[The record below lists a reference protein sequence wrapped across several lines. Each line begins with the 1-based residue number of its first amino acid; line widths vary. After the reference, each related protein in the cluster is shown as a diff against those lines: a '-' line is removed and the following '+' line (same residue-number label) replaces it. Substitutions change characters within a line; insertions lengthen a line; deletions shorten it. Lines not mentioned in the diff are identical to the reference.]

1 MAAQPLSHENL
12 LLLVDD
18 LLELEV
24 LELIPKGT
32 DPATMYIPYMMNDA
46 VEYYLILSNCQVMGE
61 IPEEFDGDTLVKLID
76 SPDRPG
82 LIFEMPSGEKLT
94 LWFDS
99 CAFKKSFYQY
109 HRICHIWR
117 KGEEHWRM
125 LVYMIGTIHDK
136 YAFLGPDSVNDEEAL
151 LLPLVHFGPFR
162 FYSPIDEPLDDRYP
176 ENEDGWTCM
185 RKLALAAGDKDYVK
199 MIDHANALK
208 KLPFIRTDAVIK
220 NLADALTRP
229 KRKPLFEYIY
239 RKVCD
244 ASSRYPERTYSSE
257 SLDEMEDARKAAD
270 VSLRAEGFAGTY
282 PFYEK
287 GRTSAIIFEEHPFTV
302 QELDYEGFA
311 FRILVMVWNPEDA
324 CPKIRTYAF
333 RRR

>member
-24 LELIPKGT
+24 LELIPKDT

-82 LIFEMPSGEKLT
+82 LIFEIPSGDKLT

-99 CAFKKSFYQY
+99 CAFEKSFYQY

-136 YAFLGPDSVNDEEAL
+136 YAFLGPDSVNDAEFA

-185 RKLALAAGDKDYVK
+185 RNLAIEAGDTDYVK
-199 MIDHANALK
+199 MIDRANALK
-208 KLPFIRTDAVIK
+208 KLPFIRTDTLIK
-220 NLADALTRP
+220 NLANALSLSR
-229 KRKPLFEYIY
+229 RKPLFEHIY
-239 RKVCD
+239 SKVCE
-244 ASSRYPERTYSSE
+244 ASSRYPERAYRPE
-257 SLDEMEDARKAAD
+257 AILEMEKARKAAD
-270 VSLRAEGFAGTY
+270 AGLRAEGFTGEY
-282 PFYEK
+282 PAYTK
-287 GRTSAIIFEEHPFTV
+287 GGMSAIVFEEHPFTV

-311 FRILVMVWNPEDA
+311 FQTKVMIWDPEDA
-324 CPKIRTYAF
+324 CPEIRNLD
-333 RRR
+333 

>member
-24 LELIPKGT
+24 LELIPKGD
-32 DPATMYIPYMMNDA
+32 DPSTLYIPYMMNDA
-46 VEYYLILSNCQVMGE
+46 VEYYLILGNCQVMGD

-82 LIFEMPSGEKLT
+82 LLFDMPAGDKLT

-99 CAFKKSFYQY
+99 CEFVKNFYQY

-136 YAFLGPDSVNDEEAL
+136 YAFLGPDAVNEAEFA

-176 ENEDGWTCM
+176 ENEDGWSCM
-185 RKLALAAGDKDYVK
+185 RNLALEAGDTEYVK
-199 MIDHANALK
+199 MIDHAHALK
-208 KLPFIRTDAVIK
+208 KLPFIRTGTVTE
-220 NLADALTRP
+220 NLANALNKPR
-229 KRKPLFEYIY
+229 RKPLYEHIY
-239 RKVCD
+239 RKVCE
-244 ASSRYPERTYSSE
+244 ASSLFSERAYSK
-257 SLDEMEDARKAAD
+257 DAVTEMEKARKAAD
-270 VSLRAEGFAGTY
+270 AGLRAEGFAGKY
-282 PFYEK
+282 PAYRK
-287 GRTSAIIFEEHPFTV
+287 GGTSAIVFEEHPFTV

-311 FRILVMVWNPEDA
+311 FRVRAMIWDPKDA
-324 CPKIRTYAF
+324 GPKIRTF
-333 RRR
+333 DSLI

>member
-24 LELIPKGT
+24 LELIPKDT
-32 DPATMYIPYMMNDA
+32 DSATMYIPYMMNDA

-82 LIFEMPSGEKLT
+82 LIFEMPSGDKLT

-99 CAFKKSFYQY
+99 CAFEKSFYQY

-117 KGEEHWRM
+117 RGEEHWRM
-125 LVYMIGTIHDK
+125 LVYMVGTIHDK
-136 YAFLGPDSVNDEEAL
+136 YAFLGPDSVNDAEFA

-185 RKLALAAGDKDYVK
+185 RNLALEAGDTDYVK
-199 MIDHANALK
+199 MIDRANALK
-208 KLPFIRTDAVIK
+208 KLPFIRTDTLIK
-220 NLADALTRP
+220 NLANALSLSR
-229 KRKPLFEYIY
+229 RKPLFEHIY
-239 RKVCD
+239 SKVCE
-244 ASSRYPERTYSSE
+244 ASSRYPERTYSPE
-257 SLDEMEDARKAAD
+257 TIFEMEKARKATDAG
-270 VSLRAEGFAGTY
+270 LRAEGFTGEY
-282 PFYEK
+282 PAYTK
-287 GRTSAIIFEEHPFTV
+287 GGMSAIVFEEHPFTV

-311 FRILVMVWNPEDA
+311 FRIKAIIWDPEDA
-324 CPKIRTYAF
+324 CPKIRTF
-333 RRR
+333 H

>member
-24 LELIPKGT
+24 LELIPKDT

-82 LIFEMPSGEKLT
+82 LIFEMPSGDKLT

-99 CAFKKSFYQY
+99 CAFEKSFYQY

-136 YAFLGPDSVNDEEAL
+136 YAFLGPDSVNDAEFA

-185 RKLALAAGDKDYVK
+185 RNLAIEAGDTDYVK
-199 MIDHANALK
+199 MIDCANALK
-208 KLPFIRTDAVIK
+208 KLPFFRTDALIK
-220 NLADALTRP
+220 NLANALNSP
-229 KRKPLFEYIY
+229 GRKHLYEYIY
-239 RKVCD
+239 HKVCE
-244 ASSRYPERTYSSE
+244 ASSLYPKRTYSPE
-257 SLDEMEDARKAAD
+257 TVLEMEKARKAAD
-270 VSLRAEGFAGTY
+270 AGLRAEGFTGEY
-282 PFYEK
+282 PAYAK
-287 GRTSAIIFEEHPFTV
+287 GGMSAIVFEEHPFTV
-302 QELDYEGFA
+302 QELDYEGFV
-311 FRILVMVWNPEDA
+311 FRIKVMVWDPKDT
-324 CPKIRTYAF
+324 CPKFRTF
-333 RRR
+333 D

>member
-24 LELIPKGT
+24 LELIPKDT

-82 LIFEMPSGEKLT
+82 LIFEIPSGDKLT

-99 CAFKKSFYQY
+99 CAFEKSFYQY

-117 KGEEHWRM
+117 RGEEHWRM
-125 LVYMIGTIHDK
+125 LVYMVGTIHDK
-136 YAFLGPDSVNDEEAL
+136 YAFLGPDSVNDAEFA

-162 FYSPIDEPLDDRYP
+162 LYSPIDEPLDDRYP

-185 RKLALAAGDKDYVK
+185 RNLALEAGDADYVK
-199 MIDHANALK
+199 MIDRANALK
-208 KLPFIRTDAVIK
+208 KLPFFRTDALIK
-220 NLADALTRP
+220 NLANALSLSR
-229 KRKPLFEYIY
+229 RKPLFEHIY
-239 RKVCD
+239 SKVCE
-244 ASSRYPERTYSSE
+244 ASSRYPERTYSPE
-257 SLDEMEDARKAAD
+257 TIFEMEKARKATDAG
-270 VSLRAEGFAGTY
+270 LRAEGFTGEY
-282 PFYEK
+282 PAYTK
-287 GRTSAIIFEEHPFTV
+287 GGIGGC
-302 QELDYEGFA
+302 L
-311 FRILVMVWNPEDA
+311 PENSDV
-324 CPKIRTYAF
+324 
-333 RRR
+333 

>member
-24 LELIPKGT
+24 LELIPKDT
-32 DPATMYIPYMMNDA
+32 DSATMYIPYMMNDA
-46 VEYYLILSNCQVMGE
+46 VEYYLILNNCQVMGE

-82 LIFEMPSGEKLT
+82 LIFEMPSGDKLT

-99 CAFKKSFYQY
+99 CAFEKSFYQY

-125 LVYMIGTIHDK
+125 LVYMVGTIHDK
-136 YAFLGPDSVNDEEAL
+136 YAFLGPDSVNDAEFA

-185 RKLALAAGDKDYVK
+185 RNLALEAGDADYVK
-199 MIDHANALK
+199 MIDRANALK
-208 KLPFIRTDAVIK
+208 KLPFIRTDILTK
-220 NLADALTRP
+220 NLANALNQSR
-229 KRKPLFEYIY
+229 RKPLFEHIY
-239 RKVCD
+239 SKVCE
-244 ASSRYPERTYSSE
+244 ASSRYPERAYIPE
-257 SLDEMEDARKAAD
+257 AILDIEKARKAAD
-270 VSLRAEGFAGTY
+270 AGLRAEGFTGDY
-282 PFYEK
+282 PVYSRD
-287 GRTSAIIFEEHPFTV
+287 RTSAIVFEEHPFTM

-311 FRILVMVWNPEDA
+311 FQTKVMIWDPEDA
-324 CPKIRTYAF
+324 CPKIRTF
-333 RRR
+333 E

>member
-1 MAAQPLSHENL
+1 MTAQPLSHENL

-24 LELIPKGT
+24 LELIPKDT

-82 LIFEMPSGEKLT
+82 LIFEMPSGDKLT

-99 CAFKKSFYQY
+99 CAFEKSFYQY

-125 LVYMIGTIHDK
+125 LVYMVGTIHDK
-136 YAFLGPDSVNDEEAL
+136 YAFLGPDSVNDAEFA

-185 RKLALAAGDKDYVK
+185 RNLALEAGDADYVK
-199 MIDHANALK
+199 MIDRANALK
-208 KLPFIRTDAVIK
+208 KLPFIRTDTLIK
-220 NLADALTRP
+220 NLANALSLSR
-229 KRKPLFEYIY
+229 RKPLFEHIY
-239 RKVCD
+239 SKVCE
-244 ASSRYPERTYSSE
+244 ASSRYPERAYRPKAI
-257 SLDEMEDARKAAD
+257 LEMEKARKAAD
-270 VSLRAEGFAGTY
+270 AGLRAEGFTGEY
-282 PFYEK
+282 PAYTK
-287 GRTSAIIFEEHPFTV
+287 GGMSAIVFEEHPFTV

-311 FRILVMVWNPEDA
+311 FQTKVMIWDPEDA
-324 CPKIRTYAF
+324 CPKIWTF
-333 RRR
+333 E

>member
-1 MAAQPLSHENL
+1 MAAQPLSHEDL

-24 LELIPKGT
+24 LELIPKDT
-32 DPATMYIPYMMNDA
+32 DPSTMYIPYMMNDA

-82 LIFEMPSGEKLT
+82 LIFEMPSGDKLT

-99 CAFKKSFYQY
+99 CAFEKSFYQY

-136 YAFLGPDSVNDEEAL
+136 YAFLGPDSVNDTEFA

-185 RKLALAAGDKDYVK
+185 RNLALKAGDIDYVK
-199 MIDHANALK
+199 MIDRANALK
-208 KLPFIRTDAVIK
+208 KLPFIRTDTLIK
-220 NLADALTRP
+220 NLANALSLSR
-229 KRKPLFEYIY
+229 RKPLFEHIY
-239 RKVCD
+239 SKVCE
-244 ASSRYPERTYSSE
+244 ASSRYPERAYSPKAI
-257 SLDEMEDARKAAD
+257 LEMEKARKAAD
-270 VSLRAEGFAGTY
+270 AGLRAEGFTGEY
-282 PFYEK
+282 PAYS
-287 GRTSAIIFEEHPFTV
+287 RDRISAIVFEEHPFTV

-311 FRILVMVWNPEDA
+311 FRIKVMVWDPEDA
-324 CPKIRTYAF
+324 CPIFRAF
-333 RRR
+333 P

>member
-1 MAAQPLSHENL
+1 MAVQPLSHENL

-24 LELIPKGT
+24 LELIPKDT
-32 DPATMYIPYMMNDA
+32 DSATMYIPYMMNDA
-46 VEYYLILSNCQVMGE
+46 VEYYLILNNCQVMGE

-82 LIFEMPSGEKLT
+82 LIFEMPSGDKLT

-99 CAFKKSFYQY
+99 CAFEKSFYQY

-117 KGEEHWRM
+117 RGEEHWRM
-125 LVYMIGTIHDK
+125 LVYMVGTIHDK
-136 YAFLGPDSVNDEEAL
+136 YAFLGPDSVNDAEFA

-185 RKLALAAGDKDYVK
+185 RNLALEAGDADYVK
-199 MIDHANALK
+199 MIDRANALK
-208 KLPFIRTDAVIK
+208 KLPFIRTDTLIK
-220 NLADALTRP
+220 NLANALSLSR
-229 KRKPLFEYIY
+229 RKPLFEHIY
-239 RKVCD
+239 SKVCE
-244 ASSRYPERTYSSE
+244 ASSRYPERTYSPE
-257 SLDEMEDARKAAD
+257 TIFEMEKARKAAD
-270 VSLRAEGFAGTY
+270 AGLRAEGFTGDY
-282 PFYEK
+282 PAYTK
-287 GRTSAIIFEEHPFTV
+287 GGMSAIVFEEHPFTV

-311 FRILVMVWNPEDA
+311 FRIKAMIWDPEDA
-324 CPKIRTYAF
+324 CPKIWTF
-333 RRR
+333 E

>member
-24 LELIPKGT
+24 LELIPKDT

-46 VEYYLILSNCQVMGE
+46 VEYYLILNNCQVMGE

-82 LIFEMPSGEKLT
+82 LIFEMPSGDKLT

-99 CAFKKSFYQY
+99 CAFEKSFYQY

-136 YAFLGPDSVNDEEAL
+136 YAFLGPDSVNDAEFA

-185 RKLALAAGDKDYVK
+185 RNLAIEAGDTDYVK
-199 MIDHANALK
+199 MIDRANALK
-208 KLPFIRTDAVIK
+208 KLPFLSTDALIK
-220 NLADALTRP
+220 NLANALNLS
-229 KRKPLFEYIY
+229 KRKPLFELIY
-239 RKVCD
+239 SKVCE
-244 ASSRYPERTYSSE
+244 ASSRYPERAYSPE
-257 SLDEMEDARKAAD
+257 AILDMEKARKAAD
-270 VSLRAEGFAGTY
+270 AGLRAEGFTGEY
-282 PFYEK
+282 PAYTK
-287 GRTSAIIFEEHPFTV
+287 GGTSAIVFEEYPFTV

-311 FRILVMVWNPEDA
+311 FRIKAMIWNPEDA
-324 CPKIRTYAF
+324 CPEIRNF
-333 RRR
+333 D

>member
-1 MAAQPLSHENL
+1 MTAQPLSHENL

-24 LELIPKGT
+24 LELTPKDT

-82 LIFEMPSGEKLT
+82 LIFEMPSGDKLT

-99 CAFKKSFYQY
+99 CAFEKSFYQY

-117 KGEEHWRM
+117 RGEEHWRM

-136 YAFLGPDSVNDEEAL
+136 YAFLGPDSVNDAEFA

-185 RKLALAAGDKDYVK
+185 RNLALEAGDADYVK
-199 MIDHANALK
+199 MIDRANALK
-208 KLPFIRTDAVIK
+208 KLPFIRTDTLIK
-220 NLADALTRP
+220 NLANALSLSR
-229 KRKPLFEYIY
+229 RKPLFEHIY
-239 RKVCD
+239 SKVCE
-244 ASSRYPERTYSSE
+244 ASSRYPERTYSPE
-257 SLDEMEDARKAAD
+257 TIFEMEKARKATDAG
-270 VSLRAEGFAGTY
+270 LRAEDFAGDY
-282 PFYEK
+282 PVYSRD
-287 GRTSAIIFEEHPFTV
+287 RTSAIVFEEHPFTV

-311 FRILVMVWNPEDA
+311 FRIKVMVWDPEDA
-324 CPKIRTYAF
+324 CPKFRTF
-333 RRR
+333 E